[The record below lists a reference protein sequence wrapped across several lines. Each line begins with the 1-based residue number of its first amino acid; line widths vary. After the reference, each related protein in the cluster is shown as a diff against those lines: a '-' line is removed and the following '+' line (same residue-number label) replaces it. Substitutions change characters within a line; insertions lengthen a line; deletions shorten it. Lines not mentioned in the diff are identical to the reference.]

1 VQAQPHS
8 LSLKEEIKQF
18 EEKYEDLV
26 DYVLS
31 AFKAGGVS
39 IKRVLKSLRQLP
51 VSLKLQ
57 CGEFLQRQAA
67 HLSQVSNFD
76 ELFFMCLI

>member
-1 VQAQPHS
+1 MEEFIPKLLPCVGEPPSQAHLQGVQAQPHS

-31 AFKAGGVS
+31 AFKAGEFP
-39 IKRVLKSLRQLP
+39 LK
-51 VSLKLQ
+51 
-57 CGEFLQRQAA
+57 GF
-67 HLSQVSNFD
+67 
-76 ELFFMCLI
+76 